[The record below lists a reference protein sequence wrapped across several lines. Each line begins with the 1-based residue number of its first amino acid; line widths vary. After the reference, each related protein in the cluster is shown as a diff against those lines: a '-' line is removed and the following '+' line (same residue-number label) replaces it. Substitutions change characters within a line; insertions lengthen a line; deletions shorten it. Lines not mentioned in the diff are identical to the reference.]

1 VKSVEIVAD
10 LRRADPEV
18 AADIVRRWAAEDPS
32 AEFIRCAT
40 FAVSHDAV
48 VGANPLPA
56 GWRVVTSRIPAGFW
70 EATLS
75 AAGRESHAV
84 LILLAPP
91 LPCLEAT
98 GVMLDLLDEDAMY
111 GAVVARTQ
119 CGLGC
124 CLQTLS
130 GTCAHPAE
138 WMPHESIAELP
149 SHELVG
155 DVLAHCTLLKPVTL
169 TEFGETDHPFHSL
182 AGALLHRVASA
193 RRCGFRTVVA
203 NRAVV
208 RLPGADCTRP
218 PSRVSIPDSDVDRL
232 RVFDNDMERGW
243 KEFRGASTALFERLT
258 GHHLKALRG
267 IRRPSLLLDMRN
279 VGSTYNGTSFAA
291 VGTALGLHR
300 AAIDWDVA
308 ILANPEGARFHEFES
323 LFPGWTVYTAQPPSD
338 FNVAL
343 RLSQPWHIQEMIDL
357 HLAARVNAYLMLDTI
372 CWDVVYVAPPHLEG
386 TWQFL
391 AASADGLFFI
401 SDFSRQR
408 FRARFPASARTPD
421 VVCHLSFDPSD
432 YTRPELLTAAESEY
446 VLVVGNHLEHKDVSA
461 TADLLA
467 SAFPLM
473 QIETLGPTRWRSPR
487 VTTHTSGKL
496 AELEV
501 QRLYAS
507 ARLTVFPSFY
517 EGFGLPVVT
526 ALAYGRLLFARA
538 SHLLDEVASHCQ
550 PRGRLIAYRQR
561 DELVELIGR
570 LLHGEPV
577 AEVVLGTALNGERPR
592 SWLDVGHQVDKS
604 LRRLMATASTTAW
617 RAREGLIRQA
627 VAYRI

>member
-1 VKSVEIVAD
+1 VKSVDIVAD
-10 LRRADPEV
+10 LQHADPGV

-40 FAVSHDAV
+40 FAASRDVV
-48 VGANPLPA
+48 VGADSLPT
-56 GWRVVTSRIPAGFW
+56 GWRVVSDPIPTGFW

-75 AAGRESHAV
+75 AAGRESQAV
-84 LILLAPP
+84 LVLLAPT
-91 LPCLEAT
+91 LPCLEAS
-98 GVMLDLLDEDAMY
+98 GVMLDLLDDDAMY
-111 GAVVARTQ
+111 GAAMARTQ
-119 CGLGC
+119 CGRGC

-130 GTCAHPAE
+130 GTSAHDAD
-138 WMPHESIAELP
+138 WMPYEAIAELP
-149 SHELVG
+149 SHELLG
-155 DVLAHCTLLKPVTL
+155 DVLAPCTLLRPVTL
-169 TEFGETDHPFHSL
+169 TEFGETDPPFHSL
-182 AGALLHRVASA
+182 AGTLLHRMASA
-193 RRCGFRTVVA
+193 RRCGFRSVVA

-208 RLPGADCTRP
+208 TLAGADCARP
-218 PSRVSIPDSDVDRL
+218 PSRLSVPASDVDRL
-232 RVFDNDMERGW
+232 RVFDNDMNRGW
-243 KEFRGASTALFERLT
+243 KEFRGASTALFEGLT
-258 GHHLKALRG
+258 GRHLRALRG
-267 IRRPSLLLDMRN
+267 ITRPSLLLDMRN
-279 VGSTYNGTSFAA
+279 VGATYNGTSFAA

-308 ILANPEGARFHEFES
+308 ILANPEGASFHEFDS
-323 LFPGWTVYTAQPPSD
+323 VFPGWTVYTAQPPSG

-357 HLAARVNAYLMLDTI
+357 HLVARLSAYLMLDTI
-372 CWDVVYVAPPHLEG
+372 CWDVVYVAPPHLDG

-408 FRARFPASARTPD
+408 FRARFPASVRTAD

-432 YTRPELLTAAESEY
+432 YTRPELLAAVESDY
-446 VLVVGNHLEHKDVSA
+446 VLVIGNHLEHKDVSA

-487 VTTHTSGKL
+487 VTTHASGKL
-496 AELEV
+496 AELDV

-526 ALAYGRLLFARA
+526 ALAYGRMLFARE
-538 SHLLDEVASHCQ
+538 SRLLDEVASHCQ

-577 AEVVLGTALNGERPR
+577 GEHVLGTALNGERPR
-592 SWLDVGHQVDKS
+592 SWLDVGQQVDQS

-617 RAREGLIRQA
+617 RARDELVRQA
-627 VAYRI
+627 VAYKV

>member
-1 VKSVEIVAD
+1 
-10 LRRADPEV
+10 
-18 AADIVRRWAAEDPS
+18 
-32 AEFIRCAT
+32 
-40 FAVSHDAV
+40 
-48 VGANPLPA
+48 
-56 GWRVVTSRIPAGFW
+56 
-70 EATLS
+70 
-75 AAGRESHAV
+75 
-84 LILLAPP
+84 
-91 LPCLEAT
+91 
-98 GVMLDLLDEDAMY
+98 MLDLLDEDAMF
-111 GAVVARTQ
+111 GAAVARTQ
-119 CGLGC
+119 CDRGC

-130 GTCAHPAE
+130 GTSAHHAD
-138 WMPHESIAELP
+138 WMPHEAIAELP
-149 SHELVG
+149 THELVG

-169 TEFGETDHPFHSL
+169 TEFGDIDPPLRSL
-182 AGALLHRVASA
+182 AGSLLHRMASA
-193 RRCGFRTVVA
+193 RRCGFRSVVA

-208 RLPGADCTRP
+208 TLAGADCART
-218 PSRVSIPDSDVDRL
+218 PSRVSIPASDMDRL
-232 RVFDNDMERGW
+232 KVFDNDMERGW

-258 GHHLKALRG
+258 GRHLKALRG

-279 VGSTYNGTSFAA
+279 VGAAYNGTSFAA
-291 VGTALGLHR
+291 MGTALGLHR

-308 ILANPEGARFHEFES
+308 ILANPEGASFHEFES
-323 LFPGWTVYTAQPPSD
+323 LFQGWTVYTTQPPSG

-372 CWDVVYVAPPHLEG
+372 CWDVVYVAPPHLDG

-408 FRARFPASARTPD
+408 FRARFPASARAPD

-432 YTRPELLTAAESEY
+432 YTRPELLGAAESEY
-446 VLVVGNHLEHKDVSA
+446 VLVIGNHLEHKDVSA

-473 QIETLGPTRWRSPR
+473 QIETLGPTRWRSSR
-487 VTTHTSGKL
+487 VTTHASGKL
-496 AELEV
+496 ADLDV

-507 ARLTVFPSFY
+507 ARMTVFPSFY

-526 ALAYGRLLFARA
+526 ALAYGRMLFARA
-538 SHLLDEVASHCQ
+538 SRLLDEIASNCQ
-550 PRGRLIAYRQR
+550 PRGRLITYRER
-561 DELVELIGR
+561 DELVDLIGR

-577 AEVVLGTALNGERPR
+577 AEHVLGTSLNGDRPR
-592 SWLDVGHQVDKS
+592 SWLDVGEQVDQS
-604 LRRLMATASTTAW
+604 LRRLMATSSTTAW
-617 RAREGLIRQA
+617 RARDDLVRQA